1 MEQPMR
7 KLIRS
12 VTVILRR
19 TLDLLL
25 FAGRPRK

>member
-1 MEQPMR
+1 MR
-7 KLIRS
+7 TFIRS

-25 FAGRPRK
+25 FTGKSKPRK